1 MPDCTPRCQED
12 CSWVFDRIFVW
23 PQIAA
28 GETRVEWSLHP
39 GFNTAGPY
47 VFQLQVGR
55 TGMNTSDDW
64 TNVGAPV
71 TDTFY
76 ALDDTQRVY
85 GKFQWTHYRIKLTVG
100 GDIYYST
107 PVSPLGNLTFQDW
120 NRARDIL
127 RQEKVRFRQSA
138 GQEGYLLKRRLYG
151 EPCSCLNPMTGEVQ
165 KPHHEECYGT
175 GIVGGYFE
183 PFPCFYVDQA
193 ITSHRSHLDG
203 GAGRGTIDD
212 LPVVQG
218 RMLASPQVFSYDVW
232 VDRDSDRRWMLHEI
246 RSIAEV
252 RGVPLVVAAEMRL
265 LPFTHPVYK
274 IAIDGQ
280 VPE

>member
-12 CSWVFDRIFVW
+12 CSWVFDRVFVW

-39 GFNTAGPY
+39 KFTETGPY

-55 TGMNTSDDW
+55 TGLDEADDW

-71 TDTFY
+71 TDTYY

-100 GDIYYST
+100 STDYYSV
-107 PVSPLGNLTFQDW
+107 PVAPLGNLTFQDW
-120 NRARDIL
+120 NKARELIRMEKL
-127 RQEKVRFRQSA
+127 RLKQAA
-138 GQEGYLLKRRLYG
+138 GQEGYLLKRKLFG
-151 EPCSCLNPMTGEVQ
+151 TPCSCIDRMTGETR

-175 GIVGGYFE
+175 GIVGGYFD
-183 PFPCFYVDQA
+183 PYPCFYVDQSTRA
-193 ITSHRSHLDG
+193 HRSHLDG
-203 GAGRGTIDD
+203 GTGRGTIDD
-212 LPVVQG
+212 LPIVSG
-218 RMLASPQVFSYDVW
+218 RMLNMPQIFSYDVW
-232 VDRDSDRRWMLHEI
+232 VDRDTDQRWMMHKI
-246 RSIAEV
+246 DSVVEV
-252 RGVPLVVAAEMRL
+252 RGVPLVLSVEMRL
-265 LPFTHPVYK
+265 LPFSHPVYK
-274 IAIDGQ
+274 IPIDGQ